1 MGKLIEQPLIV
12 RRGVPY
18 FLLFSLY
25 AIINT
30 YLPIMLRVLDFST
43 AQIGILLGIIE
54 IVGVCAPFFITRQ
67 LDKTG
72 RYGLIMCIFGF
83 DIALLLL
90 PLLRFHSFLVTALCL
105 GIFAV
110 GFKGMVPVL
119 DGFTTKALGQ
129 QDAQYGKI
137 RALGSAGF
145 VGMNLF
151 LQMHSFI
158 SGKNP
163 VSMILTV
170 SVVALVF
177 VVTLRWVPDL
187 YGLTGISAGEKF
199 HTGTDDTSNISIQDE
214 QEPLA
219 IGAFSGEPV
228 KSQESCS
235 VEKFSDNSIKPNE
248 RAKTAG
254 ERLVDVRSLFAG
266 FPQLFW
272 ECLLLIFLAF
282 LGLVPCQRFFSLY
295 VEEYIKVEASA
306 GLWALSAMAEIP
318 LLIISGKLIRR
329 FGKERLLAV
338 CLLSVIIRNCCYIF
352 IPGISGAVVGQLL
365 HSLSFGLFHPLGVL
379 LCVLHSYGKT
389 VTAMTF
395 FTAANGIAYVIGSI
409 VGGYVI
415 EYLGYPALFLLFNI
429 FPIAGIVFYLFIM
442 RQKNNRTS
450 LKNSVDFLEVS
461 AIE

>member
-1 MGKLIEQPLIV
+1 MEKSMEQPLIL

-30 YLPIMLRVLDFST
+30 YLPIMLRTLGFST

-90 PLLRFHSFLVTALCL
+90 PILRFHSFFVTALCL

-129 QDAQYGKI
+129 HNAQYGKI
-137 RALGSAGF
+137 RALGSVGF

-151 LQMHSFI
+151 LQLHPSI

-163 VSMILTV
+163 VSMILAV
-170 SVVALVF
+170 SIVALMF

-187 YGLTGISAGEKF
+187 YASLLVE
-199 HTGTDDTSNISIQDE
+199 TGTPMKTEEATLKESTEGQSVKE
-214 QEPLA
+214 KV
-219 IGAFSGEPV
+219 AF
-228 KSQESCS
+228 
-235 VEKFSDNSIKPNE
+235 
-248 RAKTAG
+248 AA
-254 ERLVDVRSLFAG
+254 
-266 FPQLFW
+266 FPKLFW

-379 LCVLHSYGKT
+379 LCVVHSYGKT

-395 FTAANGIAYVIGSI
+395 FTAANGIAYVIGSM

-415 EYLGYPALFLLFNI
+415 ECLGYPALFLLFSV
-429 FPIAGIVFYLFIM
+429 FPAIGIVFYLFIM
-442 RQKNNRTS
+442 RHGC
-450 LKNSVDFLEVS
+450 
-461 AIE
+461 

>member
-1 MGKLIEQPLIV
+1 MEKSIEQPLIV

-30 YLPIMLRVLDFST
+30 YLPIMLRTLDFST

-54 IVGVCAPFFITRQ
+54 IVGVCAPFFITQQ

-72 RYGLIMCIFGF
+72 RYGLVMCIFGF

-90 PLLRFHSFLVTALCL
+90 PLLRFHSFSVTALCL

-129 QDAQYGKI
+129 YDVQYGKI
-137 RALGSAGF
+137 RAIGSVGF

-151 LQMHSFI
+151 LQLHPFI
-158 SGKNP
+158 SGKKP
-163 VSMILTV
+163 VSVIVTV
-170 SVVALVF
+170 SAVALIF

-187 YGLTGISAGEKF
+187 YGFLIVGREAPMKTRDPALKETTEGKSVKE
-199 HTGTDDTSNISIQDE
+199 E
-214 QEPLA
+214 V
-219 IGAFSGEPV
+219 AF
-228 KSQESCS
+228 
-235 VEKFSDNSIKPNE
+235 
-248 RAKTAG
+248 AA
-254 ERLVDVRSLFAG
+254 
-266 FPQLFW
+266 FPKLFW

-318 LLIISGKLIRR
+318 LLIISGKLIQR
-329 FGKERLLAV
+329 FNKERLLAV

-379 LCVLHSYGKT
+379 LCVLHSCGKT

-395 FTAANGIAYVIGSI
+395 FTAANGIAYVIGSM

-429 FPIAGIVFYLFIM
+429 FPSAGMVFYLFIM
-442 RQKNNRTS
+442 RQK
-450 LKNSVDFLEVS
+450 K
-461 AIE
+461 